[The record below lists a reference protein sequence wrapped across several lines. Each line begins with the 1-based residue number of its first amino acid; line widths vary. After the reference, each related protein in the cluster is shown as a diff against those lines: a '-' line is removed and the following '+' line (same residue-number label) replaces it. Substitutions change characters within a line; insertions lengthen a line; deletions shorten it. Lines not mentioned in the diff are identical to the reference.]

1 MTSIGYR
8 DVWRFALG
16 EISREE
22 AVTAIVR
29 DTWRYARR
37 QRTWLRHQ
45 LGDDAIRV
53 DAGVDVRELAGRIAA
68 DWQRLIVR
76 HETPGEHQTA

>member
-8 DVWRFALG
+8 DVWRYASG

-22 AVTAIVR
+22 AVSAIVR
-29 DTWRYARR
+29 DTWQYARR

-53 DAGVDVRELAGRIAA
+53 DADAGTRDLAQRIAE
-68 DWQRLIVR
+68 DWSRWIACDEGPAPSQS
-76 HETPGEHQTA
+76 A